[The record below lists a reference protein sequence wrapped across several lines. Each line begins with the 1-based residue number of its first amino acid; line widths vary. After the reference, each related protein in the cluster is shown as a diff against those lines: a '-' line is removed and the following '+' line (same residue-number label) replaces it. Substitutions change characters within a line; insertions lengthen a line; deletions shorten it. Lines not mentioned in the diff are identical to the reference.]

1 MLRRNP
7 NNSFRLA
14 VGALIVCSALAAHA
28 EKADRSKPINI
39 EADQAS
45 LDQQKGVTVYEGN
58 VILTQGTSKLTA
70 AKLTVNQDKAGNQ
83 YGTAIGN
90 PATFRQRLDPD
101 SDGKVEWI
109 NGKGQR
115 IDYDNAK
122 QLVTIYDNGR
132 VQRGGDVV
140 TGNVIIYDGKTQQ
153 FQATG
158 TRSDAHGQAMKGGKG
173 RVTVVIQPREKKEGA
188 NK

>member
-14 VGALIVCSALAAHA
+14 AGALIVCSALAAHA
-28 EKADRSKPINI
+28 EQADRSKPINI

-83 YGTAIGN
+83 FGTAIGN
-90 PATFRQRLDPD
+90 PAT
-101 SDGKVEWI
+101 
-109 NGKGQR
+109 
-115 IDYDNAK
+115 
-122 QLVTIYDNGR
+122 
-132 VQRGGDVV
+132 
-140 TGNVIIYDGKTQQ
+140 
-153 FQATG
+153 
-158 TRSDAHGQAMKGGKG
+158 
-173 RVTVVIQPREKKEGA
+173 
-188 NK
+188 